1 MGDESSR
8 STLVLRT
15 LIADYWKSSSL
26 SWTLS
31 QIFASPIWP
40 KASSGSLVS
49 TNSSDGLFRIAL
61 KKRSLD
67 LKDINAARITSR
79 EDLLRRD
86 LGHYNSNLNDL
97 EANIVYLKN
106 YFDTQYYGEIGIGTP
121 WQSFTVVFDTGSS
134 HLWVP
139 SSKCIFSIACYLHS
153 KYRARLSSTY
163 TKIGKHCK
171 IPYGSGYIS
180 GFFSQDDVRVGDLLV
195 RNQVFS
201 EVTGEGFF
209 TFLGTEFDGILGL
222 GFREMAVGLV
232 TPVWYN
238 MFEQHRISQKMFSF
252 WLNRD
257 PTSRLGGE
265 VVFGGLDWR
274 HFRGDHTYVPLTRN
288 DYWQIEMGDILIENE
303 STGLCKYGCAAII
316 DSGTSLL
323 AGPTAVVA
331 QINHAIGAAGFIN
344 MECKSVA
351 LKYGNMI
358 WEYLIEGIRP
368 EIICVDLGLCIYNET
383 RRVSPNIASMVQNRT
398 QEGSSVGESAFC
410 TFCEMIVFWVQVQL
424 KQQKAQE
431 KVYKYVD
438 ELCEMLPNPLGKS
451 FINCDKMAAMPYI
464 SLTIGNKSFP
474 LSPEQYTLVVEEGHT
489 TVCLSGFVPLDVPTP
504 QGPLWV
510 LGDIFLAAYHTVFDF
525 ANMRVGF
532 AKAA

>member
-1 MGDESSR
+1 MIMGIKF
-8 STLVLRT
+8 LL
-15 LIADYWKSSSL
+15 LAICIWSL
-26 SWTLS
+26 LD
-31 QIFASPIWP
+31 
-40 KASSGSLVS
+40 SLVS
-49 TNSSDGLFRIAL
+49 TNSSDGLIRIAL

-67 LKDINAARITSR
+67 LKSINAARITCR
-79 EDLLRRD
+79 EDLLRSD
-86 LGHYNSNLNDL
+86 LGHYNSNFNDL
-97 EANIVYLKN
+97 ETNIVYLKN

-139 SSKCIFSIACYLHS
+139 SSKCVFSIACYLHS

-171 IPYGSGYIS
+171 IPYGSGSIS
-180 GFFSQDDVRVGDLLV
+180 GFFSQDDVRVGDVLV
-195 RNQVFS
+195 RNQEFA

-238 MFEQHRISQKMFSF
+238 MFEQHHISQKMFSF

-288 DYWQIEMGDILIENE
+288 DYWQIEMGDILIEND
-303 STGLCKYGCAAII
+303 STGLCRYGCAAIV
-316 DSGTSLL
+316 DSGTSLI
-323 AGPTAVVA
+323 AGPTVLILILAVVA

-344 MECKSVA
+344 MECKSVV

-368 EIICVDLGLCIYNET
+368 EIICVDLGLCRYNES

-398 QEGSSVGESAFC
+398 REGSSVGESPFC

-424 KQQKAQE
+424 KQQKEQE
-431 KVYKYVD
+431 KVFKYVD

-464 SLTIGNKSFP
+464 SLRIGNKSFP
-474 LSPEQYTLVVEEGHT
+474 LSPEQYTLRVEEGCS

-510 LGDIFLAAYHTVFDF
+510 LGDIFLGAYHTVFDF
-525 ANMRVGF
+525 ANLRVGF